1 MSSGTI
7 VIKIV
12 QETGKPGE
20 TPQVDATG
28 KTEIQKSQRSDLETA
43 AITSVIQRAFNS
55 LKEMGASQVKF
66 QVNRYFEITDN
77 YLGQQSLNIGLNI
90 ASKIVS
96 AGQSIAAGAIV
107 AGPAGA
113 IIMATV
119 EAGKLG
125 LDIYQKY
132 SEQNLQ
138 LRKMDAQLDYN
149 RQRAGYSLTAG
160 TQGENR

>member
-1 MSSGTI
+1 MSDGTI
-7 VIKIV
+7 IIKIV
-12 QETGKPGE
+12 QDTNPGD
-20 TPQVDATG
+20 TPQIDATG
-28 KTEIQKSQRSDLETA
+28 KKEVDKVKRSDLETA
-43 AITSVIQRAFNS
+43 AITTIVQRAWNS
-55 LKEMGASQVKF
+55 LKETGASQIKF
-66 QVNRYFEITDN
+66 QVNRYFNITDN
-77 YLGQQSLNIGLNI
+77 YLGQQSLNICLNI
-90 ASKIVS
+90 AGKVKS
-96 AGQSIAAGAIV
+96 AGESIVGGALV

-113 IIMATV
+113 VIMAAV

-125 LDIYQKY
+125 LEIYQNY